1 MFCLALFFRYFAL
14 PLILSFFVQVSIV
27 DLSNL
32 KLLVYVFAALSIVVL
47 ICWLGFEKRLAW
59 IGNYLSGVFW
69 ATSIGALL
77 IGIIIFPLTLIGLLV
92 VIGIFG
98 LIPFFTAFVYLRNG
112 IRAFKSAP
120 KKLAYSKAFTAILV
134 GAICISGFPLG
145 LQLTVNSMFDKSLAE
160 ILSGQSTLLAISRLK
175 SIKWFVNEDR
185 FVWLY
190 QNEKDPTRRA
200 NLANAYFSLTDKD
213 IQQRLHRLSD

>member
-1 MFCLALFFRYFAL
+1 MFPVLCFVFDPIVFRSGFGASNA
-14 PLILSFFVQVSIV
+14 IFDI
-27 DLSNL
+27 SNL
-32 KLLVYVFAALSIVVL
+32 KLLVYVLAALSMMVL
-47 ICWLGFEKRLAW
+47 ICWLKFENRLAG
-59 IGNYLSGVFW
+59 IGNYLGGIFW
-69 ATSIGALL
+69 TSAIGAFL
-77 IGIIIFPLTLIGLLV
+77 IGILILPLTLAGLIV

-120 KKLAYSKAFTAILV
+120 KTLSYRKAVAAILA
-134 GAICISGFPLG
+134 GAICVAGFPAG

-160 ILSGQSTLLAISRLK
+160 ILSGQSTLPAINRLK
-175 SIKWFVNEDR
+175 SIKWFVNEDK
-185 FVWLY
+185 FVRLY

-213 IQQRLHRLSD
+213 IWDRLRYLED